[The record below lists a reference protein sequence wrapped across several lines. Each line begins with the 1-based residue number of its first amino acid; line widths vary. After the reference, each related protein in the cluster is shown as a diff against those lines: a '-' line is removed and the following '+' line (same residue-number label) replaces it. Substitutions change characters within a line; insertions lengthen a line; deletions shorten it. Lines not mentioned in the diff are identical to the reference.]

1 MAKYDTNDTVPVRD
15 IEVGVDSF
23 GDKYDSP
30 VLAIAMA
37 EENKLGPNN
46 TIVDLF
52 TPDEKAKLNSMIKKG
67 EFTQLES
74 AVIHA
79 LMSEAATLEDVGAM
93 IGAVSRRTQGKPT
106 SKAGAIKELNR
117 ILQKIATESKAK
129 FGRTIDLNKLK
140 KFEVL
145 MKKSKV
151 ERLRKAREA
160 RRRANE
166 AEKEYW
172 RLLKELRATQ
182 KAHGLRVAR
191 QVPRSDW
198 EPGSGDV
205 PYIHDFA
212 KADKNI
218 DTMPEFGGKSE
229 DY

>member
-23 GDKYDSP
+23 GDEYDSP

-93 IGAVSRRTQGKPT
+93 IGAVSRRTKGKPT

-117 ILQKIATESKAK
+117 ILQKIAAESKAK

-182 KAHGLRVAR
+182 KAHGLRVAK

>member
-1 MAKYDTNDTVPVRD
+1 MAKYDTNDTVPVRGV
-15 IEVGVDSF
+15 EVGKDSY
-23 GDKYDSP
+23 GEEYDHP
-30 VLAIAMA
+30 LLAIAMA

-52 TPDEKAKLNSMIKKG
+52 TPDEKTKLNAMIRKG
-67 EFTQLES
+67 EFTQLEG
-74 AVIHA
+74 AVLHA

-93 IGAVSRRTQGKPT
+93 LGAVSRRTKGKPT

-117 ILQKIATESKAK
+117 ILQKVAEESKAK
-129 FGRTIDLNKLK
+129 FGRAVDLNKLK
-140 KFEVL
+140 KFDVL
-145 MKKSKV
+145 MKQARE
-151 ERLRKAREA
+151 ERKRKAREA
-160 RRRANE
+160 RRRANA

-172 RLLKELRATQ
+172 RLLKELREVQ
-182 KAHGLRVAR
+182 KAHGLNPAR
-191 QVPRSDW
+191 QVSRDRW

-218 DTMPEFGGKSE
+218 DTMPQFGGKRE

>member
-15 IEVGVDSF
+15 IEVGKDSY
-23 GDKYDSP
+23 GEEYDSP
-30 VLAIAMA
+30 LLAIAMA

-52 TPDEKAKLNSMIKKG
+52 TPDEKAKLNTMIRKG
-67 EFTQLES
+67 KFTQLEG

-79 LMSEAATLEDVGAM
+79 LMSEAATLEDIGAM
-93 IGAVSRRTQGKPT
+93 LGAVSRRTKGKPT

-117 ILQKIATESKAK
+117 ILQIIADESKAK
-129 FGRTIDLNKLK
+129 FGRTIDLSKLK
-140 KFEVL
+140 KFDVL
-145 MKKSKV
+145 MKKARL
-151 ERLRKAREA
+151 ERAKKAREA

-182 KAHGLRVAR
+182 KAHGLRVAK
-191 QVPRSDW
+191 QVHRSDW

-212 KADKNI
+212 KANKNI
-218 DTMPEFGGKSE
+218 DTMPEFGGKRE